1 MSPGCKH
8 IVSSLFL
15 LAAVTACQVQELDGI
30 LSQGGESQFLEF
42 TADFGDGLS
51 TRTSITSVGKI
62 LWSPGESIS
71 IFYGNSGESSG
82 SEFVSQNTSPN
93 STATFSGTIT
103 AFTGLEEGGQ
113 MMSFWAVY
121 PYSASN
127 RCDGNSVIGTLPSEQ
142 VAVEENFADNT
153 TLMVSKSPGLALPFY
168 NVGTFLRV
176 CFSRSDIS
184 SMTFNGRNGEI
195 VSGRVSVT
203 MDSAGEP
210 EWSSI
215 EGEGSKYVRLSAPG
229 GGCFE
234 SGKYYYFTFLPQ
246 AFSNGWSLT
255 FETSGGEI
263 GRYDKEGS
271 AKFYRAESKNA
282 SNRDEGITFQ
292 TLYVDMGDGVMWA
305 TMNVGASTPDEYG
318 DYFAWAETEP
328 KSNYSWSTYSYGTEE
343 SLTKYNSTDSLTVLQ
358 PEDDAATVNWGGDW
372 RTPTTEEW
380 TWLYDNCTW
389 VWQYNPNGYIVTSKV
404 NGNSIFI
411 PAAGYYWEQYNY
423 NYKGYYWS
431 SDISSSSLSEA
442 YIRMFDVGSN
452 TATTSARSVGR
463 SVRPVRGQ
471 SAAERYVELGP
482 GVRWAKMNIGAG
494 SPEESGNYYAWGE
507 TVPKDE
513 YTNTNY
519 AFGTYRAL
527 TKYVNNS
534 EYGTV
539 DGRTTL
545 LPQDDAATAA
555 WGGDW
560 RTPTSEEW
568 NWLNNSAN
576 CTMTE
581 ETVNGV
587 SGFRYTSVVSGYEGN
602 SVFIPK
608 AGYYDMNNPT
618 TVREGIYRYW
628 SSVMCYGGNSHYA
641 WSAFGSYYNNSM
653 ERFNGLPVRAVYMP
667 RVSLASIEMTQSSI
681 TVGVELTQSLY
692 VDKYPSDATEK
703 GVIWTSS
710 NESVAKVS
718 GWGEVTGVSP
728 GTATITA
735 VSVDGGFSTNCTVTV
750 IPSYVDMGG
759 GMEWATFNVG
769 AGTPTDAGDYYA
781 WGEILP
787 KTSYIWNTYRLGR
800 EDNMWYYNSTDGFV
814 TLLRGRD
821 VATYRMGGL
830 WHIPSSA
837 EWDWLHENC
846 NWTWQEDYQSSG
858 KPGFVVTS
866 NETNGSIFLP
876 AAGEFDLDLGP
887 SNFYGACYYWAS
899 NLYADSLMNY
909 NLAAS
914 VMLSNDLCNT
924 VCDDYRYLGKTIRAV
939 RRKWVDMGDGLKW
952 ATTNVGGFYPEDYG
966 DYFAWG
972 EITPKDDY
980 SWSTYKWGTSST
992 TLTKYV
998 TTKTYGTVD
1007 NRTQLLRPSSN
1018 PDDAAFANWGATW
1031 RMPTDEEWL
1040 WLKDN
1045 CTQESTTENG
1055 VYGKKLTSKSTG
1067 NSIFLPAAGDQYG
1080 TSPRYAGSIGR
1091 YWSSSL
1097 DEDGSDYARVVLL
1110 NSEEASRASVRR
1122 YLGFSVRPVSE

>member
-1 MSPGCKH
+1 MDSSGLPASEA
-8 IVSSLFL
+8 VS
-15 LAAVTACQVQELDGI
+15 
-30 LSQGGESQFLEF
+30 GE
-42 TADFGDGLS
+42 GL
-51 TRTSITSVGKI
+51 TSITVTPAAGGAFLPNTDYYI
-62 LWSPGESIS
+62 TLIPQEL
-71 IFYGNSGESSG
+71 SGGYTFTMYKGDEIARRT
-82 SEFVSQNTSPN
+82 VTS
-93 STATFSGTIT
+93 
-103 AFTGLEEGGQ
+103 
-113 MMSFWAVY
+113 
-121 PYSASN
+121 
-127 RCDGNSVIGTLPSEQ
+127 
-142 VAVEENFADNT
+142 
-153 TLMVSKSPGLALPFY
+153 
-168 NVGTFLRV
+168 
-176 CFSRSDIS
+176 SRSFERS
-184 SMTFNGRNGEI
+184 SS
-195 VSGRVSVT
+195 VSGR
-203 MDSAGEP
+203 MIDKNL
-210 EWSSI
+210 EW
-215 EGEGSKYVRLSAPG
+215 
-229 GGCFE
+229 
-234 SGKYYYFTFLPQ
+234 
-246 AFSNGWSLT
+246 
-255 FETSGGEI
+255 
-263 GRYDKEGS
+263 
-271 AKFYRAESKNA
+271 
-282 SNRDEGITFQ
+282 Q
-292 TLYVDMGDGVMWA
+292 TIYVDMGDGVMWA
-305 TMNVGASTPDEYG
+305 TMNVGASSPDEFG

-328 KSNYSWSTYSYGTEE
+328 KSSYSWSTYSYGTGQDD
-343 SLTKYNSTDSLTVLQ
+343 LTKYNSTDGLTVLQ

-372 RTPTTEEW
+372 RTPTSEEW
-380 TWLYDNCTW
+380 AWLYENCTW
-389 VWQYNPNGYIVTSKV
+389 TWEYTPQGYTVTSKV

-411 PAAGYYWEQYNY
+411 PAAGYYWEVYNS
-423 NYKGYYWS
+423 NYTGYYWS
-431 SDISSSSLSEA
+431 SDIDSDYPYQA
-442 YIRMFDVGSN
+442 YIRMFAVGSN
-452 TATTSARSVGR
+452 TATTSQRSVGR

-482 GVRWAKMNIGAG
+482 GVKWAKMNIGAG

-587 SGFRYTSVVSGYEGN
+587 SGYRYTSVVSGYEGN
-602 SVFIPK
+602 SVFIPS
-608 AGYYDMNNPT
+608 AGFYNYNST
-618 TVREGIYRYW
+618 FREGFSYW
-628 SSVMCYGGNSHYA
+628 SSMMYDDDGFPYQA
-641 WSAFGSYYNNSM
+641 WTVTPYNTRE
-653 ERFNGLPVRAVYMP
+653 ERFTGRPVRAVYMP
-667 RVSLASIEMTQSSI
+667 RVSLTSISMTQSSI

-728 GTATITA
+728 GTATVTA
-735 VSVDGGFSTNCTVTV
+735 VSIDGGHSASCTVTV

-858 KPGFVVTS
+858 MPGFVVTS
-866 NETNGSIFLP
+866 NETGGSIFLP
-876 AAGEFDLDLGP
+876 AAGQVYDDVEATHGTGF
-887 SNFYGACYYWAS
+887 YWAS
-899 NLYADSLMNY
+899 NLNTSPSGYDYNYAAAVWLMKVY
-909 NLAAS
+909 IDTKVSAK
-914 VMLSNDLCNT
+914 
-924 VCDDYRYLGKTIRAV
+924 RYYGKTIRAV

-952 ATTNVGGFYPEDYG
+952 ATTNVGGFNPEDYG

-972 EITPKDDY
+972 EITPKDNY

-998 TTKTYGTVD
+998 MDEAYGTVD
-1007 NRTQLLRPSSN
+1007 GCPQLVGASN
-1018 PDDAAFANWGATW
+1018 YTDDAAFANWGASW
-1031 RMPTDEEWL
+1031 RMPTYDEWGTL
-1040 WLKDN
+1040 LAN
-1045 CTQESTTENG
+1045 CTNEWTTENG
-1055 VYGKKLTSKSTG
+1055 VYGRKLTSKSTG
-1067 NSIFLPAAGDQYG
+1067 NSIFLPAAGLRIG
-1080 TSPRYAGSIGR
+1080 TDLDAMGEDGL
-1091 YWSSSL
+1091 YWSSTRHRS
-1097 DEDGSDYARVVLL
+1097 DMYSYGMDFDADGVYTIGGYAR
-1110 NSEEASRASVRR
+1110 
-1122 YLGFSVRPVSE
+1122 YCGFSIRPVYGSVPVPVESVSLNQTDITLSVGETATLEATILPANATFQVLGAAYTYYTYYEGVSYSERPISIAWGDGGLVVTAVAERVAQVIVIALDGGKMAKCLVRVGNQAAGLSAGSGKSPRSRKDHRVRGGRHENRKAHVCIGH